1 MACVGVRWCDMRYY
15 KTIDSGYII
24 SIGTGSGGE
33 EITEQEYA
41 EILATI
47 RNKPTAR
54 EGFDYRL
61 KTDLTWEEYA
71 MPPVEPEPLTEE
83 EALTRY
89 ANSITGADDPDLIS
103 AAETLITE
111 RIKEDSK

>member
-1 MACVGVRWCDMRYY
+1 MRYY
-15 KTIDSGYII
+15 NITNSVYII
-24 SIGTGSGGE
+24 SIGTGNGGE

-41 EILATI
+41 EILAAI

-61 KTDLTWEEYA
+61 KTDLTWEEYKL
-71 MPPVEPEPLTEE
+71 PPIEPEPLTDE

-89 ANSITGADDPDLIS
+89 ANTLTGADDPDLIS
-103 AAETLITE
+103 AAETLITD
-111 RIKEDSK
+111 RIKED

>member
-1 MACVGVRWCDMRYY
+1 MRYN
-15 KTIDSGYII
+15 KTIDNGYII
-24 SIGTGSGGE
+24 SIGTGNGGS
-33 EITEQEYA
+33 EITEAEYA

-54 EGFDYRL
+54 DGYDYRL

-71 MPPVEPEPLTEE
+71 LPPIEPEPPTDE

-89 ANSITGADDPDLIS
+89 ANELTGANDPDLIS
-103 AAETLITE
+103 AAETLITD
-111 RIKEDSK
+111 RIKEE

>member
-1 MACVGVRWCDMRYY
+1 MACVGVRWCDMKYY
-15 KTIDSGYII
+15 KTVDNGYII
-24 SIGTGSGGE
+24 SVGTGSVGT

-54 EGFDYRL
+54 DGYDYRL

-71 MPPVEPEPLTEE
+71 LPPIEPEPPTDE

-89 ANSITGADDPDLIS
+89 ANTLTGASDPDLIS
-103 AAETLITE
+103 AAETLIE
-111 RIKEDSK
+111 QRIKEDS

>member
-1 MACVGVRWCDMRYY
+1 MRYF
-15 KTIDSGYII
+15 KTTDSSYII
-24 SIGTGSGGE
+24 SICTGNGGT

-41 EILATI
+41 EILAII

-71 MPPVEPEPLTEE
+71 LPPIEPEPLTDIEE
-83 EALTRY
+83 IATETDYENALRMV
-89 ANSITGADDPDLIS
+89 GVDV
-103 AAETLITE
+103 
-111 RIKEDSK
+111 

>member
-1 MACVGVRWCDMRYY
+1 MRYY

-71 MPPVEPEPLTEE
+71 MPPVEPEPYEPTIEDKAEAYDILMGEE
-83 EALTRY
+83 E
-89 ANSITGADDPDLIS
+89 S
-103 AAETLITE
+103 E
-111 RIKEDSK
+111 

>member
-1 MACVGVRWCDMRYY
+1 MGYY
-15 KTIDSGYII
+15 KTIDNSYII

-41 EILATI
+41 EILSVI
-47 RNKPTAR
+47 RDKPTPR

-71 MPPVEPEPLTEE
+71 LPPVEPEPLTEE

-89 ANSITGADDPDLIS
+89 ANTLTGASDPDLIS
-103 AAETLITE
+103 AAETLITD
-111 RIKEDSK
+111 RIKEEYK